1 MMIPSLNPND
11 LIVFHFVVSE
21 RSIKL
26 AAEKLC
32 LTQPTVSYH
41 IGTLERSI
49 GTKLVEARRGTLR
62 LTQAG
67 KDLAQ
72 YASQIY
78 HDMAS
83 AEQFVEFLK
92 QPVLRA
98 GVAFTFAVALRS
110 VVPHFEQPNSKEI
123 RLIMRKGSSF
133 EIVQDVLNSK
143 LDVGIVVSM
152 DYGNSEL
159 KSIPLSTR
167 EKMVIVA
174 SPFDPIFEKDKIELA
189 DLGGRKFILPA
200 RTSASHQIFLK
211 RLEAEGLT
219 VRASQFETVNNTEW
233 SRYLVEI
240 GEALDF
246 LHIKSVEEPIS
257 QGRLAII
264 PVPVDF
270 WVGADALVRKDTFIT
285 KAIDTFIS
293 CVRRVF
299 KNPH

>member
-21 RSIKL
+21 KSIKL

-32 LTQPTVSYH
+32 LAQPTVSYH
-41 IGTLERSI
+41 IKTLETSV
-49 GTKLVEARRGTLR
+49 GTKLFESKRGMLR

-72 YASQIY
+72 YASRIY

-83 AEQFVEFLK
+83 VEQFMEFLR

-98 GVAFTFAVALRS
+98 GIAFTFAVALRS
-110 VVPHFEQPNSKEI
+110 VVPQFEQPNHKEV
-123 RLIMRKGSSF
+123 RFLMKNGASF
-133 EIVQDVLNSK
+133 DIVQDILNSK

-152 DYGNSEL
+152 DYGNAEL
-159 KSIPLSTR
+159 KSIPVSNR

-189 DLGGRKFILPA
+189 DLSGRKFILPA

-211 RLEAEGLT
+211 KLEAEGLK
-219 VRASQFETVNNTEW
+219 VQSSQFETVNNTEW

-246 LHIKSVEEPIS
+246 LHIRSVED
-257 QGRLAII
+257 
-264 PVPVDF
+264 V
-270 WVGADALVRKDTFIT
+270 VRKDTFIT
-285 KAIDTFIS
+285 KAIDIFIS
-293 CVRRVF
+293 SVRRAF
-299 KNPH
+299 KSQH